1 MLLKNIGLLDVPAD
15 KEVIYDIKVIY
26 NVLKK
31 SIRKKYVFLVKM
43 FA

>member
-31 SIRKKYVFLVKM
+31 SIRKKYVFFVKM